1 MALFLVLMGYIIYFN
16 LEKSQDIINSSYNPR
31 LDSMADRVVRGKI
44 LDKDGNVLA
53 ETTTAEDGS
62 EYRYYPYGNLYAH
75 VVGSSSQG
83 KSGLESAENF
93 ELLTSHAFFL
103 EKLKNEFQDEKN
115 IGDNV
120 ITTLNTQLQEAAY
133 NALGSYK
140 GAVVVLEP
148 SSGKILAMVSKPDFD
163 PNTVAENWEFLSTD
177 ENSYLLNRATQG
189 AYAPGSTFK
198 LVTAL
203 EYMREHGDYNAYGYT
218 CQGEITY
225 DGVTI
230 ACAGHN
236 VHGDVSLA
244 SSLAY
249 SCNTSFSNIGLSL
262 DISGFRNLCEDM
274 LFNKKLPG
282 SLAGSKSS
290 FTLTADADKGKI
302 MQTAIGQGDTLVSP
316 LHMVF
321 VAGAIAN
328 HGVAMEP
335 YVVDHVENDG
345 GVHVKNYKGKE
356 YGELLSASDAALL
369 QDYMRGVVEN
379 GTGKKLNGQSYTA
392 YGKTGSAE
400 YNSAGDSHGWFVGYG
415 SKEGYKDIAIA
426 VVVEDGGSG
435 SQSAVPVTKQIFDV
449 YFNK

>member
-1 MALFLVLMGYIIYFN
+1 MKERKESGYELREAKKKEEIRRERKQLTRKERREAKKKDKRRAKQKKEVNKEFARVTYIFVALFLVLMGYIIYFN

-75 VVGSSSQG
+75 VVGFSSQG

-218 CQGEITY
+218 CQGEIT
-225 DGVTI
+225 
-230 ACAGHN
+230 
-236 VHGDVSLA
+236 
-244 SSLAY
+244 
-249 SCNTSFSNIGLSL
+249 
-262 DISGFRNLCEDM
+262 
-274 LFNKKLPG
+274 
-282 SLAGSKSS
+282 
-290 FTLTADADKGKI
+290 
-302 MQTAIGQGDTLVSP
+302 
-316 LHMVF
+316 
-321 VAGAIAN
+321 
-328 HGVAMEP
+328 
-335 YVVDHVENDG
+335 
-345 GVHVKNYKGKE
+345 
-356 YGELLSASDAALL
+356 
-369 QDYMRGVVEN
+369 
-379 GTGKKLNGQSYTA
+379 
-392 YGKTGSAE
+392 
-400 YNSAGDSHGWFVGYG
+400 
-415 SKEGYKDIAIA
+415 
-426 VVVEDGGSG
+426 
-435 SQSAVPVTKQIFDV
+435 
-449 YFNK
+449 